1 MMKNLLLKSICF
13 ALFIGL
19 FISNA
24 NSQTAGTLNINATTT
39 FTGGS
44 WGTKSDFVLW
54 IENSS
59 GVFVKTRVEYGDD
72 IDHLKQWKIKS
83 PTQNTTD
90 ATTGATI
97 TTNPKVYSAIKWI
110 GNDLTGTP
118 PNYTLLP
125 DGIYYVA
132 MEIAFGSSMTIP
144 TGRDTC
150 YIPFYKGPV
159 AQTVT
164 PANKAHFTNI
174 TLQWTPA
181 ATGIQSIETKEGI
194 SVYPNPCNG
203 IVNIEFDQAIKGNIQ
218 VTNLVGDVMYEENAN
233 YTDPGHKTIDMS
245 ELSNGIYLINIPGNN
260 SIQSFK
266 VVLTK

>member
-13 ALFIGL
+13 VLFTGI
-19 FISNA
+19 FFSNA
-24 NSQTAGTLNINATTT
+24 FSQTAGVLSINATTT

-44 WGTKSDFVLW
+44 WGAKSDFVLW

-59 GVFVKTRVEYGDD
+59 GVFVKTRVEYGSDK
-72 IDHLKQWKIKS
+72 DHLLQWKAKS
-83 PTQNTTD
+83 PTQSVVD

-97 TTNPKVYSAIKWI
+97 TTNPKTYTSIQWI

-132 MEIAFGSSMTIP
+132 MEIAYGSSMSIP
-144 TGRDTC
+144 NGRDTC
-150 YIPFYKGPV
+150 YVPFYKGPS

-181 ATGIQSIETKEGI
+181 ASGIGSIETKDGI
-194 SVYPNPCNG
+194 SVYPNPSSG
-203 IVNIEFDQAIKGNIQ
+203 IVNIEFDQAIKGNLQ
-218 VTNLVGDVMYEENAN
+218 VTNLVGDIMYEEIVDHS
-233 YTDPGHKTIDMS
+233 DPGHKIID
-245 ELSNGIYLINIPGNN
+245 LSGLANGVYLINIPGD
-260 SIQSFK
+260 SSPQSFR